1 MTRARDPMK
10 RHWVITVWKDDQ
22 GDPMWK
28 PDLPAYDF
36 GPGIESMI
44 DTARLC
50 GAHYVAWS
58 IEDSRLKEGDSVIES
73 GDPQGSPTRSAPKE
87 DGGIH
92 MHGYIECDRSIR
104 WSTVRNRFQ
113 RIFQGAHV
121 ENRRGW
127 RTSARE
133 YNLGM
138 RNGSEKIER
147 ITSGEW
153 GTWREEI
160 SQDQGADDIQQDVAR
175 MIVDEGANPRSIA
188 IRYPRWFIRNGLG
201 TIRLWETIN
210 GQQWKQ
216 QGW

>member
-1 MTRARDPMK
+1 M
-10 RHWVITVWKDDQ
+10 WNDDQ

-58 IEDSRLKEGDSVIES
+58 VEDAKLKVGDQGEEMAGVTFEDES
-73 GDPQGSPTRSAPKE
+73 SKSSS
-87 DGGIH
+87 GIH
-92 MHGYIECDRSIR
+92 LHAYIECERSIR

-113 RIFQGAHV
+113 RMFQGAHI

-133 YNLGM
+133 YNMGI

-147 ITSGEW
+147 IISGEW
-153 GTWREEI
+153 GTWREEV
-160 SQDQGADDIQQDVAR
+160 SQDQGPDDIQQDVAR
-175 MIVDEGANPRSIA
+175 MIVDEGANPREIA
-188 IRYPRWFIRNGLG
+188 KRYPRWFIRNGFG
-201 TIRLWETIN
+201 VIRLWETIN
-210 GQQWKQ
+210 HTIWRVAP
-216 QGW
+216 